1 MWRGLA
7 AESQNAEC
15 IRASGQTVHVR
26 ALSDVGRTVA
36 SRRQW
41 LLVRI
46 VDFLRTRC
54 LGVPAPVTEAAPEAT
69 DTAAL
74 LVGRAQA
81 ELDSEEWRGRDLL
94 TKVAILTA
102 VAGIEL
108 AAGIGVVSTQLHN
121 HLPLQHRHVAVPVL
135 GKAPLGTFLL
145 VVLALLLV
153 LVMLGAGG
161 GLVGLIAPRYTAKRS
176 GQARL
181 QRLEAYVSQLND
193 SVVDVSHAQLAE
205 IRLLIQGH
213 VSANDRRERLFKVVV
228 LPAVVAGVFAIGGLG
243 AILGAGPV
251 RPTDVHLV
259 DPVATTTASP
269 GGP

>member
-1 MWRGLA
+1 MR
-7 AESQNAEC
+7 
-15 IRASGQTVHVR
+15 VR
-26 ALSDVGRTVA
+26 AVPDFGPIAA
-36 SRRQW
+36 SRLQW
-41 LLVRI
+41 VLARI
-46 VDFLRTRC
+46 VDFLRNRC
-54 LGVPAPVTEAAPEAT
+54 PAVPAPVVPTAQEGT

-74 LVGRAQA
+74 LVARAQA

-121 HLPLQHRHVAVPVL
+121 HLPLQHRHVTLPVL
-135 GKAPLGTFLL
+135 GQAPLGSLLLAVL
-145 VVLALLLV
+145 VVLLV

-161 GLVGLIAPRYTAKRS
+161 GLVALVAARYTGRRS
-176 GQARL
+176 GHRL
-181 QRLEAYVSQLND
+181 QRLDAYVSQLND
-193 SVVDVSHAQLAE
+193 PVVDVSHAQLAE
-205 IRLLIQGH
+205 IRLLVQGH
-213 VSANDRRERLFKVVV
+213 VNANDRRERLFKVVV

-259 DPVATTTASP
+259 DPVATPTVPP
-269 GGP
+269 GRP